1 MDATEKYF
9 NFVRNYN
16 EKLRVR
22 NTEWLDPADLGA
34 VLVQSAQQNIKKERE
49 ENEKKP
55 CHGSQR

>member
-16 EKLRVR
+16 EKLRVKK
-22 NTEWLDPADLGA
+22 TEWLNPDDLGA
-34 VLVQSAQQNIKKERE
+34 VLVQTAQQNIKKERE
-49 ENEKKP
+49 EDEKKS